1 VPALSAATRSVPFG
15 NRSGSGWPFLVL
27 GLPSIYQYLS
37 NSINIYQYLSISI
50 NICQC
55 SIKFYQ
61 YLSNSIN
68 ICQYLSNS
76 INIYQILSISIKFHQ
91 IPSNSINICQYL
103 SNSIKFYQ
111 YLSAICSYINISSLS
126 TVKYNRHQPNSTDLG
141 WAHGIPWP
149 PRHGRDLAWPSFLP
163 HAPCGSSAGHGMDL
177 RVPAVLLGRLFF
189 LRLEAPIFHTETCD
203 ST

>member
-1 VPALSAATRSVPFG
+1 MFYQILSI
-15 NRSGSGWPFLVL
+15 
-27 GLPSIYQYLS
+27 SIKFYQHLSISFKFYQYLS
-37 NSINIYQYLSISI
+37 NSINIYQIPS
-50 NICQC
+50 N

-61 YLSNSIN
+61 YLSI
-68 ICQYLSNS
+68 
-76 INIYQILSISIKFHQ
+76 
-91 IPSNSINICQYL
+91 
-103 SNSIKFYQ
+103 SIKFYQ

-203 ST
+203 STWFHH